1 MAIEIAV
8 NKLDIDRATIEI
20 AKMLKDCDV
29 VKVTI
34 KPVRSK
40 RTLSQ
45 NNAIHKWCEMM
56 AECLNDGGFTYA
68 HFIEL
73 INNKGVEVPW
83 DMEKV
88 KLSWQIMQEAMIGHN
103 HTSNLETHEVSK
115 IYEVVNRRFAELA
128 GVSLPFPD
136 RFNQGN

>member
-1 MAIEIAV
+1 MATEIAV
-8 NKLDIDRATIEI
+8 GKHDIDRATIEI
-20 AKMLKDCDV
+20 AKTLKDCDHV
-29 VKVTI
+29 HITI
-34 KPVRSK
+34 KPLRSK

-73 INNKGVEVPW
+73 INSKGVEVPW
-83 DMEKV
+83 DMDKV
-88 KLSWQIMQEAMIGHN
+88 KLSWQIMQQAMIGHDK
-103 HTSNLETHEVSK
+103 TSKLETHEVSK
-115 IYEVVNRRFAELA
+115 VYEVVNRRFAELA